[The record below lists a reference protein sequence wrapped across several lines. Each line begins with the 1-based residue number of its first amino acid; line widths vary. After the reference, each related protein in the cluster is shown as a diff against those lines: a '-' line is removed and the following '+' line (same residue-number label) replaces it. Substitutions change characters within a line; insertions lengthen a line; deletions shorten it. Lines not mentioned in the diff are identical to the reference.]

1 MTLRNVEN
9 VNGDNIQEVMAEVEE
24 TAEEESIPGP
34 VNLNENIEEDEGEN
48 DIEVEVKSN
57 TTAIEQDE
65 DEKQPEVVIKPVVDK
80 KYQPSA
86 QDKSISKLQDQL
98 NKHFD
103 RSKKTDDLLKQI
115 ERKMEQIDKIVIV
128 SNKQHEIIRKMQVQF
143 NDIQRTLTKIDRSN
157 TSLRSRSAPKSKPSA
172 KVDKKN
178 RNKSRNS
185 KKGVFRK
192 KLEKLHR
199 YEHLFC
205 IPILSLSQ

>member
-1 MTLRNVEN
+1 MTLQNDEN
-9 VNGDNIQEVMAEVEE
+9 TNGDNIQEVMAEVEE
-24 TAEEESIPGP
+24 TAEEESIPEP
-34 VNLNENIEEDEGEN
+34 VNLNENIEDEEEN

-57 TTAIEQDE
+57 TTAVEQDE
-65 DEKQPEVVIKPVVDK
+65 GEKHPEVRKETVIKPVVAK
-80 KYQPSA
+80 KYQSSA
-86 QDKSISKLQDQL
+86 LDKSISRLQDQL

-115 ERKMEQIDKIVIV
+115 ERKMSQIYKIVIV
-128 SNKQHEIIRKMQVQF
+128 SNKQHEIIRNMQVQF

-178 RNKSRNS
+178 RNKGRNS

-192 KLEKLHR
+192 K
-199 YEHLFC
+199 
-205 IPILSLSQ
+205 

>member
-1 MTLRNVEN
+1 MTLQNDEN
-9 VNGDNIQEVMAEVEE
+9 TNGDNIQEVMAEVEE
-24 TAEEESIPGP
+24 TAEEESIPEP
-34 VNLNENIEEDEGEN
+34 VNLNENIEDEEEN

-57 TTAIEQDE
+57 TTAVEQDE
-65 DEKQPEVVIKPVVDK
+65 EEKQPEVRKETVIKPVVAK
-80 KYQPSA
+80 KYQSSA
-86 QDKSISKLQDQL
+86 LDKSISRLQDQL

-115 ERKMEQIDKIVIV
+115 ERKMSQIYKIVIV
-128 SNKQHEIIRKMQVQF
+128 SNKQHEIIRNMQVQF

-185 KKGVFRK
+185 KKRVFRK
-192 KLEKLHR
+192 K
-199 YEHLFC
+199 
-205 IPILSLSQ
+205 